1 MVDCIIEE
9 MATSPFNTREASV
22 DSHRLRLATF
32 SLIALAAF
40 SCGRNP
46 GNPQAA
52 SPNTGAAGS
61 GHHTKVEE
69 KLDEAEAARVL
80 TKEHF
85 DQIRDGMTLQ
95 EVAKILE
102 VKPPT
107 KTLYDGGAW
116 VAWKGGGKGI
126 WVSFQKD
133 KVTGKRQEG
142 IE

>member
-1 MVDCIIEE
+1 
-9 MATSPFNTREASV
+9 V
-22 DSHRLRLATF
+22 DSLRLRLVTLD
-32 SLIALAAF
+32 LIAF
-40 SCGRNP
+40 SVVSCGRNP
-46 GNPQAA
+46 VNPQAA
-52 SPNTGAAGS
+52 NKGAAGARHS
-61 GHHTKVEE
+61 NVEE

-95 EVAKILE
+95 EVAKTLG

-107 KTLYDGGAW
+107 KTLYEGGAW

-126 WVSFQKD
+126 WVTFQKD